1 MRLGEYFEIGKR
13 MKQTRTNAGINQRDM
28 SSRLSLTNSSYSNY
42 ENGYSEPPV
51 ETILKF
57 CDTLGITLNDL
68 LEIKITSNKSATVNT
83 FADFFSILID
93 LDRRGLQIK
102 GNTTY
107 SQEDNQLTAHLTL
120 DIPNAQIATFIPD
133 WNKVNQ
139 ALIFGKMDKEEYDM
153 WLEDTLKLFNV
164 PIDEYI

>member
-1 MRLGEYFEIGKR
+1 
-13 MKQTRTNAGINQRDM
+13 M
-28 SSRLSLTNSSYSNY
+28 SSRLSLTNSLYSNY

-107 SQEDNQLTAHLTL
+107 SQEDNQLTAYLTL

-139 ALIFGKMDKEEYDM
+139 ALISSKMDKEEYDM

>member
-13 MKQTRTNAGINQRDM
+13 MKQARTNAGINQHDM
-28 SSRLSLTNSSYSNY
+28 SARLSLTNSSYSNY

-51 ETILKF
+51 ETILNF
-57 CDTLGITLNDL
+57 CDILRITLNDL
-68 LEIKITSNKSATVNT
+68 LEVKIVSNKTTTVRT
-83 FADFFSILID
+83 FSDLLAILID

-107 SQEDNQLTAHLTL
+107 SQKDNQLTAHLTL
-120 DIPNAQIATFIPD
+120 DIPNAQLATFIPD
-133 WNKVNQ
+133 WNKANNDLVS
-139 ALIFGKMDKEEYDM
+139 GKIDKEEYDM
-153 WLEDTLKLFNV
+153 WLEDTLKFFNV

>member
-1 MRLGEYFEIGKR
+1 M
-13 MKQTRTNAGINQRDM
+13 
-28 SSRLSLTNSSYSNY
+28 
-42 ENGYSEPPV
+42 
-51 ETILKF
+51 
-57 CDTLGITLNDL
+57 
-68 LEIKITSNKSATVNT
+68 
-83 FADFFSILID
+83 
-93 LDRRGLQIK
+93 QIK

-107 SQEDNQLTAHLTL
+107 SQEDNQLTAYLTL

-139 ALIFGKMDKEEYDM
+139 ALISGTMDKEEYDM

>member
-13 MKQTRTNAGINQRDM
+13 MKQARTNAGINQREM
-28 SSRLSLTNSSYSNY
+28 SAKLSLSNSSYSNY

-57 CDTLGITLNDL
+57 CDILGITLNDL
-68 LEIKITSNKSATVNT
+68 LDLKIVSNRSFSVKT
-83 FADFFSILID
+83 FADFLAILID

-107 SQEDNQLTAHLTL
+107 SQQDNQLTAHLTL
-120 DIPNAQIATFIPD
+120 DIPKAQIATFIPD
-133 WNKVNQ
+133 WNKTNQ
-139 ALIFGKMDKEEYDM
+139 ELASGKIDKEEYDI

-164 PIDEYI
+164 PIDEYL